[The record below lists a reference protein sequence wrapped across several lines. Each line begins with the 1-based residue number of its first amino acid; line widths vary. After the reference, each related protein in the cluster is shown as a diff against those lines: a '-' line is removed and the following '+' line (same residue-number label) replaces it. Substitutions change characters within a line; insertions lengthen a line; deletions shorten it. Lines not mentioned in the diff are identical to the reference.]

1 MTIGTQDLETIRK
14 EVASV
19 QEFYTARMD
28 KEIPPLKE
36 ELERVASRLE
46 RIQEKWR
53 DSEKQAILARYDG
66 QG

>member
-28 KEIPPLKE
+28 KEIPPLKGKGDQNGE
-36 ELERVASRLE
+36 SR
-46 RIQEKWR
+46 EK
-53 DSEKQAILARYDG
+53 
-66 QG
+66 